1 MGSLTN
7 RATNH
12 HVTVLGAGIVGVC
25 CALHLQRKGFRVTVV
40 DRLPPG
46 EAASF
51 GNACM
56 ITDSSIV
63 PLATP
68 GIAIDGLKML
78 LGREGPLFISPA
90 YSLKALPWMWRF
102 LHAGNQPRVK
112 QSAAAL
118 ADLLRGALAEH
129 LELADNTPAVRWIS
143 DDPTLY
149 LYTDESEY
157 KKDSY
162 GWNIKREL
170 GVCFE
175 TLDGKTL
182 HELEPALSER
192 FQFAV
197 RALDHGKAVNPSKL
211 TKAYAEWL
219 EHGGGKFLQREV
231 RDIEIINEQAANLI
245 TDQDPLPLDILVIA
259 AGAWSA
265 HWSKRLGDKIPLE
278 AEGGYHVTV
287 QDPSVSFQHCLMHSK
302 AKLALADMEQGI
314 RIAGMAEFAGIRTDT
329 KPARTALLLKH
340 LHEILPGINTERYTE
355 WRGNRPSLPDSLP
368 VIGPATRFKDVY
380 YAFGNQHVGLSSGP
394 KTGKLIAQLIAGE
407 PTDIDVNPFRA
418 DRF

>member
-1 MGSLTN
+1 MNS
-7 RATNH
+7 R

-40 DRLPPG
+40 DRLAPG
-46 EAASF
+46 EATSF

-68 GIAIDGLKML
+68 GIAIEGLKL
-78 LGREGPLFISPA
+78 LLDREGPLFISPA
-90 YSLKALPWMWRF
+90 YSFKALPWMWRF
-102 LHAGNQPRVK
+102 WRASHPQQAQT
-112 QSAAAL
+112 SAAAM

-129 LELADNTPAVRWIS
+129 HELADNTPAARWIA

-149 LYTDESEY
+149 LYVDEAAY
-157 KKDSY
+157 QNDAY
-162 GWNIKREL
+162 GWTIKREL
-170 GVCFE
+170 GVCFD
-175 TLDGKTL
+175 TLDGNAL

-192 FQFAV
+192 FQFAA
-197 RALDHGKAVNPSKL
+197 RTLNHGKAVNPSKL
-211 TKAYAEWL
+211 TKAYADWL
-219 EHGGGKFLQREV
+219 QHGGGGVLQREV
-231 RDIEIINEQAANLI
+231 RDIETINGRVSQLI
-245 TDQDPLPLDILVIA
+245 TDQEPLPLDILVIA

-265 HWSKRLGDKIPLE
+265 QWTKRLGDKIPLT

-287 QDPSVSFQHCLMHSK
+287 QNPGISFQHCLMNGQ
-302 AKLALADMEQGI
+302 AKVALAHMDQGV

-329 KPARTALLLKH
+329 KPARTALLLKR
-340 LHEILPGINTERYTE
+340 LREIFPAINTEQYTE

-368 VIGPATRFKDVY
+368 LIGPATRFKDVY

-407 PTDIDVNPFRA
+407 QPDINLEPFRA
-418 DRF
+418 NRFQRL